1 MSENYEKCSL
11 EEFKKKINDWL
22 DWNMELIDNK
32 GGDEPEFQLKRENKK
47 LLIRVTEKG
56 SSDRINEG
64 ENYYMIL
71 ESLKDE
77 SQINQVFNETI

>member
-32 GGDEPEFQLKRENKK
+32 GGEDPDFQLKRENKN
-47 LLIRVTEKG
+47 LFIRVT
-56 SSDRINEG
+56 
-64 ENYYMIL
+64 
-71 ESLKDE
+71 
-77 SQINQVFNETI
+77 